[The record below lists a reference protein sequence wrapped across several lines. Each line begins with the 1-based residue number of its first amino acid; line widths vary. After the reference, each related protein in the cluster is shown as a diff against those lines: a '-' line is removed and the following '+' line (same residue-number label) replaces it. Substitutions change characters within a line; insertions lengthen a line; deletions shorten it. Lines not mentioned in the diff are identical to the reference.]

1 NQIAYTNQ
9 QQPHFDKDLV
19 PTDDRVKIGMSNF
32 ILALEKKQKE
42 PIYQLILGRL
52 KFVRKGKEH
61 LNTESSVPKVGGGR
75 GKGIMSRKNVD
86 ADVQNQKKK
95 DKEEEHHLHERHTS
109 LIIDREEYLEA
120 EMIRFSKK
128 NPKGPGEGSIMIPDT
143 HVDSDHEDSSESSL
157 WSVGEG
163 ERDDEEVE
171 VISDDERTKT
181 DVSDTVRKE
190 QAAKDQELIH
200 KNVMKQP
207 EVPPTVLVAPSKT
220 TQSRKLKS
228 PQSKAKKVIKK
239 PMKPEKKVDAKVVLQ
254 RLMKLKKKFDAIS
267 KIDHTDA
274 IEKSFKADVDA
285 MSKKILMKVVPD
297 FVKIKQ
303 EHV

>member
-1 NQIAYTNQ
+1 
-9 QQPHFDKDLV
+9 
-19 PTDDRVKIGMSNF
+19 
-32 ILALEKKQKE
+32 
-42 PIYQLILGRL
+42 LGRL

-95 DKEEEHHLHERHTS
+95 DKVEQMVVSISLNDAEVQEEEHHLHERHTS